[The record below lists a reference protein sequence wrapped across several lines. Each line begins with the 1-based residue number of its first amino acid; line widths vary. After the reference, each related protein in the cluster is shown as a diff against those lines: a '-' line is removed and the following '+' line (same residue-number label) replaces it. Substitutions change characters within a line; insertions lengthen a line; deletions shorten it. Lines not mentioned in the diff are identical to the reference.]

1 MNLDKEKIIKKMNVI
16 NKALQN
22 LMKLYCISKEEF
34 LSDFKYYDSAKYNL
48 PNHPLWRLEKNER
61 NGKIK

>member
-48 PNHPLWRLEKNER
+48 QV
-61 NGKIK
+61 